1 MDIASSNF
9 KGKHE
14 FTQQSEKDQCFVG
27 IILLSGMKTYI
38 VQLEVHDDVI
48 STRDKISWGKAR
60 RVLLVWPRKG
70 RILERRVDLLLLQR
84 HGQQIG
90 TQIAIVTR
98 SGDVRAN
105 ARELGIP
112 VFKSPLQAQ
121 KNAWRSPK
129 VQPPSRPTGQKPLD
143 PQELRAWRETFRERT
158 VLNRWQRLAIFLVGV
173 AAFLVM
179 ALFFMPGARVELEPI
194 SHTQELTIDAWAS
207 PKITSANLS
216 GGIPAY
222 PLQVVVEGRG
232 ETESTGTTALPD
244 GMAVGQVQLTNLT
257 DQVVIVPKGSVVL
270 TLDSSPVRFLIT
282 REVELPAEPGASVMV
297 SVRAAVPGTSGNVA
311 AGEIRA
317 MEGPIGMRLTVD
329 NPNPTRGGTERRSP
343 APSAND
349 YRSLRKKLL
358 EQLEQTALEELNAS
372 LADGQRLLLNTV
384 RVHKVV
390 AENRNPPED
399 QPADR
404 LQLTL
409 QVEFEAWYV
418 EERDLQAIAQTA
430 LDASLPKDFE
440 PQAGPITLAFV
451 QEPDLDNAGNARWS
465 LKVERVL
472 KAGWSDEK
480 VVQVIRG
487 QSIENA
493 SRILQDLLALNS
505 EPKITLFPS
514 WWGRLPF
521 IPFRIEVVQL

>member
-1 MDIASSNF
+1 
-9 KGKHE
+9 
-14 FTQQSEKDQCFVG
+14 
-27 IILLSGMKTYI
+27 
-38 VQLEVHDDVI
+38 
-48 STRDKISWGKAR
+48 
-60 RVLLVWPRKG
+60 
-70 RILERRVDLLLLQR
+70 
-84 HGQQIG
+84 
-90 TQIAIVTR
+90 
-98 SGDVRAN
+98 
-105 ARELGIP
+105 
-112 VFKSPLQAQ
+112 
-121 KNAWRSPK
+121 
-129 VQPPSRPTGQKPLD
+129 
-143 PQELRAWRETFRERT
+143 
-158 VLNRWQRLAIFLVGV
+158 
-173 AAFLVM
+173 
-179 ALFFMPGARVELEPI
+179 
-194 SHTQELTIDAWAS
+194 
-207 PKITSANLS
+207 
-216 GGIPAY
+216 
-222 PLQVVVEGRG
+222 
-232 ETESTGTTALPD
+232 
-244 GMAVGQVQLTNLT
+244 
-257 DQVVIVPKGSVVL
+257 
-270 TLDSSPVRFLIT
+270 
-282 REVELPAEPGASVMV
+282 MV

-329 NPNPTRGGTERRSP
+329 NLNPTRGGTERRSP